1 MITKKGFTL
10 MELTIVLAILA
21 IIAVILIPTFLNT
34 TDRARL
40 RSDIQS
46 ARAIQNAMDLYR
58 AERNPISTWGANVT
72 TELLRDLYRAGY
84 FSVENPLP
92 QTEGAAWGTNA
103 SGHVV
108 VNISGSP
115 ENIRSINLPAAE
127 DAFVIR

>member
-1 MITKKGFTL
+1 

-58 AERNPISTWGANVT
+58 AERNPASTWGTNITSAL
-72 TELLRDLYRAGY
+72 EDLYDAGF
-84 FSVENPLP
+84 FSIENPVP
-92 QTEGAAWGTNA
+92 QTEGAAWGVT
-103 SGHVV
+103 SQGQVY

-115 ENIRSINLPAAE
+115 ESIRNITLPAVE
-127 DAFVIR
+127 RPFVGGNH